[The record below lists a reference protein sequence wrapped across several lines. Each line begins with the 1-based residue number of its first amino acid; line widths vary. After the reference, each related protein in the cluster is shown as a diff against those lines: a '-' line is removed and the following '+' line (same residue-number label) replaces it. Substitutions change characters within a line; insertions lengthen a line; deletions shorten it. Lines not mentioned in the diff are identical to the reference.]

1 MLVFLDK
8 PEWNGLSRDT
18 PSPPSLTLLSFP
30 LQACLLLAPSHPQCR
45 LLEPFHLGYHRPCRR
60 HLCLLGLEDT
70 APHQQEPQG
79 LDTLDMDIHILI
91 HSHRAGCPTQDTPT
105 LGPQALEGSRHPD
118 HHLECLILDLL
129 RWACL
134 PEAPRH
140 PGPMPPHGMRG
151 PPPLMPP
158 HGYTGPPRPPPYGY
172 QRGPLPPPRPTP
184 RPPVPPRGPL
194 RGPLPQ

>member
-1 MLVFLDK
+1 M
-8 PEWNGLSRDT
+8 
-18 PSPPSLTLLSFP
+18 
-30 LQACLLLAPSHPQCR
+30 
-45 LLEPFHLGYHRPCRR
+45 
-60 HLCLLGLEDT
+60 
-70 APHQQEPQG
+70 
-79 LDTLDMDIHILI
+79 
-91 HSHRAGCPTQDTPT
+91 
-105 LGPQALEGSRHPD
+105 LGPQDLGGSHHPD
-118 HHLECLILDLL
+118 HRLGCLILDLL
-129 RWACL
+129 RWACPLAGLRSAL
-134 PEAPRH
+134 PWVSSVRPPPCPHTLCSCGLPRHVLFSSFPSFLPSPCLPSLHRLGASGLLLLLLTFLFLSTGH